1 MHKQLGKELSNIGWD
16 IMINEKGVIFL
27 ELNIN
32 NGFLVSDHG
41 IDQCNKMI
49 NFYKKEYNKRVNLE

>member
-27 ELNIN
+27 KLNIN
-32 NGFLVSDHG
+32 NGFVS
-41 IDQCNKMI
+41 
-49 NFYKKEYNKRVNLE
+49 E